1 MVSQRSF
8 PLHSPTL
15 EICKEYIVYLQQVE
29 WVQAGECVCLNA
41 LDLVC
46 IDEPKQTHTQCTR
59 CLPSNIL
66 PPFHHKIAQP
76 LALRV
81 NTWNRQDVWAIH
93 NNTCEAF
100 SDKHMYFT
108 QHVKDRQRQK
118 VQTDK
123 EREKKR
129 QKKHLTDVTEH
140 WTVYIQVDRKT

>member
-1 MVSQRSF
+1 MISQRSL

-100 SDKHMYFT
+100 SDKHMCT